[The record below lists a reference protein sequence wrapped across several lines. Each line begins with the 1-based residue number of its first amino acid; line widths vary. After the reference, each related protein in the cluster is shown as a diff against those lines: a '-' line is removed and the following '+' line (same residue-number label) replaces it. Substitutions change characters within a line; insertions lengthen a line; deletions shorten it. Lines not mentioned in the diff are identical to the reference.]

1 MALYMLD
8 TNAVS
13 AAMRGNPLMDERLLQ
28 LDAADGCISAVTHS
42 GICHGL
48 ALRPEATTLIRA
60 ADAFLAVATTLAWD
74 AVAAAAHGRLRAQLR
89 QAGTR
94 IGDFDEMIAAHALW
108 SVPCLSR
115 TTNAISGEFQDCPS
129 RIGSGVRPVDP
140 DAARPME
147 PSDGVRAVVSA
158 KSRRQPLL

>member
-13 AAMRGNPLMDERLLQ
+13 AVMRGNPLMDERLLQ
-28 LDAADGCISAVTHS
+28 LDPADWCISAVTHS
-42 GICHGL
+42 EICYGL

-89 QAGTR
+89 QAGTP
-94 IGDFDEMIAAHALW
+94 IGDFDEMIAAHAL
-108 SVPCLSR
+108 SVGAVLVTDNER
-115 TTNAISGEFQDCPS
+115 HFRRISGL
-129 RIGSGVRPVDP
+129 PVENWI
-140 DAARPME
+140 RGTT
-147 PSDGVRAVVSA
+147 S
-158 KSRRQPLL
+158 

>member
-13 AAMRGNPLMDERLLQ
+13 AVMRGNPQMDDRLLQ
-28 LDAADGCISAVTHS
+28 LDPADWCISAVTHS
-42 GICHGL
+42 EICYGL

-89 QAGTR
+89 QAGTP
-94 IGDFDEMIAAHALW
+94 IGDFDEMIAAHAL
-108 SVPCLSR
+108 SVGAVLVTDNER
-115 TTNAISGEFQDCPS
+115 HFRRISGL
-129 RIGSGVRPVDP
+129 PVENWI
-140 DAARPME
+140 RGTT
-147 PSDGVRAVVSA
+147 S
-158 KSRRQPLL
+158 

>member
-13 AAMRGNPLMDERLLQ
+13 AVMRGNPQMDDRLLQ
-28 LDAADGCISAVTHS
+28 LDPADWCISAVTHS
-42 GICHGL
+42 EICYGL

-89 QAGTR
+89 KAGTP
-94 IGDFDEMIAAHALW
+94 IGDFDEMIAAHAL
-108 SVPCLSR
+108 SVGAVLVTHNER
-115 TTNAISGEFQDCPS
+115 HFRRISGL
-129 RIGSGVRPVDP
+129 PVENWI
-140 DAARPME
+140 RGTT
-147 PSDGVRAVVSA
+147 S
-158 KSRRQPLL
+158 

>member
-13 AAMRGNPLMDERLLQ
+13 AVMRGNPQMDDRLLQ
-28 LDAADGCISAVTHS
+28 LDPADWCISAVTHS
-42 GICHGL
+42 EICYGL

-89 QAGTR
+89 KAGTP
-94 IGDFDEMIAAHALW
+94 IGDFDEMIAAHAL
-108 SVPCLSR
+108 SVGAVLVTDNER
-115 TTNAISGEFQDCPS
+115 HFRRISGL
-129 RIGSGVRPVDP
+129 PVENWI
-140 DAARPME
+140 RGTT
-147 PSDGVRAVVSA
+147 S
-158 KSRRQPLL
+158 